1 MRWRWPPWRRE
12 EPDVHE
18 IERSGATVARAREQT
33 EVMTEQILRRSGE
46 VEKAGMIWPRSCCG
60 RCVQPERLGRCP
72 T

>member
-46 VEKAGMIWPRSCCG
+46 VEKAGNDLAEIVLRSM
-60 RCVQPERLGRCP
+60 RP
-72 T
+72 TGKAG

>member
-33 EVMTEQILRRSGE
+33 EVMTEQILRRAGE
-46 VEKAGMIWPRSCCG
+46 VEKAGNDLTEIVLRSM
-60 RCVQPERLGRCP
+60 RP
-72 T
+72 TGKAG